1 MQFLNPL
8 GTAYIGAGGYNEP
21 QAGPVFRR
29 ARELSERIGEPS
41 QTFAITW
48 GTWVY
53 HATHGNL
60 RLSLELA
67 TEAMELAERL
77 NDPGILMEA
86 LLMPGATRFYR
97 GDFAGARACHARA
110 LTEYDDRTRT
120 KFWAEHTGQ
129 DAGVAHRGFFALA
142 LWHLGY
148 PGQALAVDRQMGE
161 LAHALGHPF
170 TLAHAHCFSALLYQH
185 CRLGAETE
193 AACNEQLRIA
203 AEQSF
208 LWWHVTGLV
217 FKAGGL
223 LLQGRAD
230 DALPL
235 LRKALDAFG
244 GTWAAN
250 LTCYFSIAG
259 ETYTKTCRFADAKR
273 TLDEGLV
280 LAEERDERFL
290 EAELHRLKGELHLAE
305 TNNQAAAEGCFRTA
319 IATARRQQSKAWEL
333 RATMSLA
340 RLWQRQGRRAEARV
354 ALAAVYGTYTE
365 GFTTPD
371 LLDVAA
377 LLKALA

>member
-1 MQFLNPL
+1 M
-8 GTAYIGAGGYNEP
+8 
-21 QAGPVFRR
+21 R
-29 ARELSERIGEPS
+29 
-41 QTFAITW
+41 
-48 GTWVY
+48 
-53 HATHGNL
+53 
-60 RLSLELA
+60 
-67 TEAMELAERL
+67 
-77 NDPGILMEA
+77 
-86 LLMPGATRFYR
+86 
-97 GDFAGARACHARA
+97 
-110 LTEYDDRTRT
+110 
-120 KFWAEHTGQ
+120 
-129 DAGVAHRGFFALA
+129 
-142 LWHLGY
+142 
-148 PGQALAVDRQMGE
+148 E

-223 LLQGRAD
+223 LLQERANE
-230 DALPL
+230 ALPL
-235 LRKALDAFG
+235 LRKALDAFR

-259 ETYTKTCRFADAKR
+259 ETYTKTGRFADAKR

-305 TNNQAAAEGCFRTA
+305 ANDQAAAEECFRTA
-319 IATARRQQSKAWEL
+319 IETARRQQSKAWEL
-333 RATMSLA
+333 RAAMSLA
-340 RLWQRQGRRAEARV
+340 RLWQRQGRRDEARA
-354 ALAAVYGTYTE
+354 ALAAVYGTFTE

-371 LLDVAA
+371 LLDAA
-377 LLKALA
+377 AQLNSLA